1 MPVVMDAVLQKYFPE
16 KTWGAIPLINERGDV
31 ELVTID
37 RVKYTGGGRHGDET
51 EWTHYA
57 NIQLYDGDV
66 WELNEQFKEATK
78 EAKKLANEEA
88 GKPAKEYYDSLAVG
102 DEFSYKDAKGNVL
115 RARKIETKSNSGKR
129 ASCELI
135 ECSTK
140 SAKRYPEFHQ
150 VIVPTE
156 E

>member
-1 MPVVMDAVLQKYFPE
+1 MVKSIAQSIVDSVVVAENGEVTSVNFEMLDK
-16 KTWGAIPLINERGDV
+16 AIAEVRSLR
-31 ELVTID
+31 
-37 RVKYTGGGRHGDET
+37 K
-51 EWTHYA
+51 
-57 NIQLYDGDV
+57 
-66 WELNEQFKEATK
+66 ELNEQFKEAAK

-88 GKPAKEYYDSLAVG
+88 GKSAKAYYDSLPIGA
-102 DEFSYKDAKGNVL
+102 EFSYKDAKGNIL

-140 SAKRYPEFHQ
+140 SAKRYPEFYQ

>member
-1 MPVVMDAVLQKYFPE
+1 MVKSIAQSIVDSVVVAENGEVTSVNFEMLDK
-16 KTWGAIPLINERGDV
+16 AIAEVRSLR
-31 ELVTID
+31 
-37 RVKYTGGGRHGDET
+37 K
-51 EWTHYA
+51 
-57 NIQLYDGDV
+57 
-66 WELNEQFKEATK
+66 ELNEQFKEAAK

-88 GKPAKEYYDSLAVG
+88 GKSAKVYYDSLPIGA
-102 DEFSYKDAKGNVL
+102 EFSYKDAKGNVL
-115 RARKIETKSNSGKR
+115 KARKIETKSNSGKR

-140 SAKRYPEFHQ
+140 SAKRYPEFYQ

>member
-1 MPVVMDAVLQKYFPE
+1 MVKSIAQSIVDSVVVAEDGSVTSVNFDVLDK
-16 KTWGAIPLINERGDV
+16 AIADIRAM
-31 ELVTID
+31 
-37 RVKYTGGGRHGDET
+37 RK
-51 EWTHYA
+51 
-57 NIQLYDGDV
+57 
-66 WELNEQFKEATK
+66 ELNEQFKETEKAEK
-78 EAKKLANEEA
+78 EAVNAKL
-88 GKPAKEYYDSLAVG
+88 GKIGKAYYDSLAIG
-102 DEFSYKDAKGNVL
+102 EEFSYKDAKGNIL

-156 E
+156 IVPTEE

>member
-1 MPVVMDAVLQKYFPE
+1 MLDK
-16 KTWGAIPLINERGDV
+16 AIAEVRSLR
-31 ELVTID
+31 
-37 RVKYTGGGRHGDET
+37 K
-51 EWTHYA
+51 
-57 NIQLYDGDV
+57 
-66 WELNEQFKEATK
+66 ELNEQFKEAAK
-78 EAKKLANEEA
+78 EAKKVANEEA
-88 GKPAKEYYDSLAVG
+88 GKAAKVYYDSLPIGA
-102 DEFSYKDAKGNVL
+102 EFSYKDAKGNIL

-129 ASCELI
+129 ASCELV

>member
-1 MPVVMDAVLQKYFPE
+1 MVNVNAIAQSMVESVVVAEDGSVTSVNFDVLDK
-16 KTWGAIPLINERGDV
+16 AIADV
-31 ELVTID
+31 
-37 RVKYTGGGRHGDET
+37 RAMRK
-51 EWTHYA
+51 
-57 NIQLYDGDV
+57 
-66 WELNEQFKEATK
+66 ELNEQFK

-88 GKPAKEYYDSLAVG
+88 GKSAKEYYDSLAVG

>member
-1 MPVVMDAVLQKYFPE
+1 MVNAIAQSIVDSVVVAENGEVTSVNFEMLDK
-16 KTWGAIPLINERGDV
+16 AIAEVRSLR
-31 ELVTID
+31 
-37 RVKYTGGGRHGDET
+37 K
-51 EWTHYA
+51 
-57 NIQLYDGDV
+57 
-66 WELNEQFKEATK
+66 ELNEQFKEAAK

-88 GKPAKEYYDSLAVG
+88 GKSAKVYYDSLPIGA
-102 DEFSYKDAKGNVL
+102 EFSYKDAKGNIL
-115 RARKIETKSNSGKR
+115 KARKIETKSNSGKR

-140 SAKRYPEFHQ
+140 SAKRYPEFYQ

>member
-1 MPVVMDAVLQKYFPE
+1 MVKSIAQAITQSVVVAENGEVTSVNFEMLDK
-16 KTWGAIPLINERGDV
+16 AIAEVRSLR
-31 ELVTID
+31 
-37 RVKYTGGGRHGDET
+37 K
-51 EWTHYA
+51 
-57 NIQLYDGDV
+57 
-66 WELNEQFKEATK
+66 ELNEQFKEAAK

-88 GKPAKEYYDSLAVG
+88 GKSAKAYYDSLPIGA
-102 DEFSYKDAKGNVL
+102 EFSYKDAKGNIL
-115 RARKIETKSNSGKR
+115 KARKIETKSNSGKR

-140 SAKRYPEFHQ
+140 SAKRYPEFYQ